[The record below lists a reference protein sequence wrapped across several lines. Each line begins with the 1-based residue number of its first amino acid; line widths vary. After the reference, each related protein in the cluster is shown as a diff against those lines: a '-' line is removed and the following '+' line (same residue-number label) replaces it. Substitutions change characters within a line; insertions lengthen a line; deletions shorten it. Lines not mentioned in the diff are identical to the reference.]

1 MKKLLV
7 LAALVTT
14 MSVSVAS
21 AKEFNG
27 DRWQW
32 FYSNSDYTGKVD
44 LNTLSYD
51 PETDTAKAWAVWLQT
66 KGFQELR
73 EYNIHFADSSVTIT
87 HYYVYRNGSDTVV
100 KEAAVNNTRT
110 PAPGSGGEALIA
122 SVKGLVGRDTKLAD
136 YKKQQAA
143 DAQAR
148 AEEKAQLEKHN
159 IIMNEVSRL
168 NAGTVAIVSQI
179 RTVSKIRIQNPRYPK
194 DALYNMRV
202 DKQATDKIRAV
213 IKDLYNIK

>member
-143 DAQAR
+143 EAQAR
-148 AEEKAQLEKHN
+148 AEGKAQLEKAQQEARIAQQKEAERKAKHERN
-159 IIMNEVSRL
+159 RSIIRGIL
-168 NAGTVAIVSQI
+168 GI
-179 RTVSKIRIQNPRYPK
+179 
-194 DALYNMRV
+194 
-202 DKQATDKIRAV
+202 
-213 IKDLYNIK
+213 

>member
-51 PETDTAKAWAVWLQT
+51 PETDTAKAWAAWVHT

-136 YKKQQAA
+136 YKKQKA
-143 DAQAR
+143 D
-148 AEEKAQLEKHN
+148 EAQLQEQKRIEEQKAAEKKAKHERN
-159 IIMNEVSRL
+159 RDILRGIF
-168 NAGTVAIVSQI
+168 GI
-179 RTVSKIRIQNPRYPK
+179 
-194 DALYNMRV
+194 
-202 DKQATDKIRAV
+202 
-213 IKDLYNIK
+213 

>member
-21 AKEFNG
+21 AKEFN
-27 DRWQW
+27 DARWQW

-51 PETDTAKAWAVWLQT
+51 PSTDTAKAWAVWVRT
-66 KGFQELR
+66 SGTQELLFYR
-73 EYNIHFADSSVTIT
+73 IHFSDNSVDIFDRNI
-87 HYYVYRNGSDTVV
+87 YRSGSDSIISNYNFNGQNHI
-100 KEAAVNNTRT
+100 A
-110 PAPGSGGEALIA
+110 APGMGDEALIA

-143 DAQAR
+143 EAQAR
-148 AEEKAQLEKHN
+148 AEKKAQLEKAQQEARIAQQKEAERKAKHERN
-159 IIMNEVSRL
+159 RSIIR
-168 NAGTVAIVSQI
+168 GIFGI
-179 RTVSKIRIQNPRYPK
+179 
-194 DALYNMRV
+194 
-202 DKQATDKIRAV
+202 
-213 IKDLYNIK
+213 